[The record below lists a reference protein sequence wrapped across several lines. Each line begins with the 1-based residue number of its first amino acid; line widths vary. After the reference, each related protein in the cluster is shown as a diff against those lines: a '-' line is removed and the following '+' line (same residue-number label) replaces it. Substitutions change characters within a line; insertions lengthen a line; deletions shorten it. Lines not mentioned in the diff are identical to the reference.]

1 FPHGDPDALAGAV
14 DRLLADE
21 VFARRVARRA
31 RTMVTQRYAWSAIAA
46 RTAGSYAAARRDH
59 DGFQARRA
67 TALLARDR
75 SAITIPE
82 GNLLAGTA
90 S

>member
-1 FPHGDPDALAGAV
+1 MRVLLRCDASMDELYERYGGPDA
-14 DRLLADE
+14 
-21 VFARRVARRA
+21 
-31 RTMVTQRYAWSAIAA
+31 SAQ
-46 RTAGSYAAARRDH
+46 TRD
-59 DGFQARRA
+59 
-67 TALLARDR
+67 ALLARDR